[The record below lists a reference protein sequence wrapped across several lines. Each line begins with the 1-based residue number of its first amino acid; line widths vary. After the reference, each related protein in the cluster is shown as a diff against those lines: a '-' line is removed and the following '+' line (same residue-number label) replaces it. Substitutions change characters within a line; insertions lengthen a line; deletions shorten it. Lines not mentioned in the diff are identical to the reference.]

1 MIIVRSPLRI
11 TLGGGGSDLLPYAN
25 EYGGFCVSAAINKYV
40 YVVVNRLFHEEILLK
55 YSELEKVRNISDIK
69 HATIR
74 EALKLLNF
82 KTPQIEI
89 TTFSD
94 IPTVGSGLGGSGAF
108 SVALLRALYSHRNIS
123 KTSEE
128 IAELACDININKLGY
143 AQGKQ
148 DEYISALGG
157 IMGLSFEANTGNV
170 FHHPLN
176 IAFDTLVELKENLM
190 LFYTGISHSTNN
202 ILKGQSE
209 KIASNDSDIISNLH
223 EVKSIG
229 NRSAKALE
237 DGDLIKFSILLNE
250 QWENKRKRNCGEP
263 EFIEKVYYGSFKH
276 GVLGMKLVGSGAG
289 GFLLTYAED
298 KNRVRKYMSENGLQE
313 LKFNFDYAGV
323 KQIN

>member
-11 TLGGGGSDLLPYAN
+11 TLGGGGSDLLSYAN
-25 EYGGFCVSAAINKYV
+25 EYGGFCVSAAINSYV
-40 YVVVNRLFHEEILLK
+40 YVVVNRLFHEEVLLK
-55 YSELEKVRNISDIK
+55 YSELEKVKNISDIK
-69 HATIR
+69 HSTIR

-94 IPTVGSGLGGSGAF
+94 IPTVGSGCGGSGAF

-157 IMGLSFEANTGNV
+157 IMGLSFEANTGKV
-170 FHHPLN
+170 YHHPLA
-176 IAFDTLVELKENLM
+176 ISFDTLTELKENLM
-190 LFYTGISHSTNN
+190 LFYTGITHSTND
-202 ILKGQSE
+202 ILKSQSE
-209 KIASNDSDIISNLH
+209 KVVSNDSDIISNLH
-223 EVKSIG
+223 EVKAIG
-229 NRSAKALE
+229 YRSAKALE
-237 DGDLIKFSILLNE
+237 DGDLTEFSILLNE
-250 QWENKRKRNCGEP
+250 QWENKRKRNGGEP
-263 EFIEKVYYGSFKH
+263 ELIEKIYYGSFRH
-276 GVLGMKLVGSGAG
+276 GVLGMKLIGSGKG
-289 GFLLTYAED
+289 GFLLAYGND
-298 KNRVRKYMSENGLQE
+298 KSKVRKYMSENGLQE
-313 LKFNFDYAGV
+313 LKFNFDYTGV